1 MTSCLVLAAQCEDRE
16 VVTIEGLAEA
26 GEPHPLQ
33 RAFLE
38 HGAVQCGYC
47 IPGMI
52 MSAAGLLREKQDP
65 DDEEIREALAGT
77 LCRCTGYGKI
87 VEAVKAAA
95 RNMRQER

>member
-1 MTSCLVLAAQCEDRE
+1 MNSCIVLAEQCEGSE

-33 RAFLE
+33 SAFLE

-52 MSAAGLLREKQDP
+52 MTAKPYCCVRSRS
-65 DDEEIREALAGT
+65 
-77 LCRCTGYGKI
+77 
-87 VEAVKAAA
+87 
-95 RNMRQER
+95 